1 MKELKRK
8 FQEVNAELKAYAD
21 QKQENGYSLIVWD
34 EEKMMETTRGKS
46 RDVMRQS
53 AWILGRKIGEAIKE
67 DCLSIETLHK
77 LIRRSNEIIIAGA
90 LEAIEERAGTDW
102 LNREAF
108 AYMMKARAGE
118 VEKQLA
124 EQIWKEAETDD

>member
-53 AWILGRKIGEAIKE
+53 AWILGRKIGEAIKK
-67 DCLSIETLHK
+67 DCLSIETLLK
-77 LIRRSNEIIIAGA
+77 ILRRSNEIIIAGA

-102 LNREAF
+102 LKREAV
-108 AYMMKARAGE
+108 AYVKKTRAGE

>member
-1 MKELKRK
+1 MKELKQK
-8 FQEVNAELKAYAD
+8 FQEVEAELEAYAD
-21 QKQENGYSLIVWD
+21 QKGENGYSLIVWD

-53 AWILGRKIGEAIKE
+53 AWILGRKIGEAIKK
-67 DCLSIETLHK
+67 DCLSTETLLK
-77 LIRRSNEIIIAGA
+77 ILRRSNEIILAGA

-102 LNREAF
+102 LNREVF